1 MKRIIY
7 FIAILAISGTTLNS
21 CSAKKATTKEA
32 TAKTVGDVEIKIP
45 CNDARSD
52 KTYFRANQSAN
63 STDLGMSRDMALLAA
78 KDRLSG
84 LIKTQM
90 KKVSERYQQDR
101 KMAGTSEFQQKV
113 EATTR
118 EIINE
123 TLLDVGITCEK
134 TMQKQDGSYN
144 TFISIECNKETIYNG
159 VDKGLSSDQKL
170 RQDYDAA
177 KFREVFNE
185 EMDKLEK
192 EQP

>member
-1 MKRIIY
+1 MKKLFY
-7 FIAILAISGTTLNS
+7 FIAILAISGTTFNS
-21 CSAKKATTKEA
+21 CTAKKAT
-32 TAKTVGDVEIKIP
+32 AKAVGDKEIKIP

-52 KTYFRANQSAN
+52 KNYFRANNTAN
-63 STDLGMSRDMALLAA
+63 STDLGMSRDMALFAA

-101 KMAGTSEFQQKV
+101 KMAGGTEFQQKF

-123 TLLDVGITCEK
+123 TLLDVGIICEK
-134 TMQKQDGSYN
+134 TMQKDDGSYN
-144 TFISIECNKETIYNG
+144 TFISLECSKETIYNG
-159 VDKGLSSDQKL
+159 VSKGISSDQKL

-177 KFREVFNE
+177 KFRDVFNE

>member
-1 MKRIIY
+1 MKKIISL
-7 FIAILAISGTTLNS
+7 FAVVIIASASLNS
-21 CSAKKATTKEA
+21 CASKKAS
-32 TAKTVGDVEIKIP
+32 AKTVGDVEIKIP

-52 KTYFRANQSAN
+52 KNFFRANQTAN
-63 STDLGMSRDMALLAA
+63 STNLGMSKDMALLAA
-78 KDRLSG
+78 KDRLAG
-84 LIKTQM
+84 LIETQM

-101 KMAGTSEFQQKV
+101 QMSGKSEFQQKV

-118 EIINE
+118 EIVKE
-123 TLLDVGITCEK
+123 TLMDVGVICEK

-144 TFISIECNKETIYNG
+144 TFISIECNKETIYTGIN
-159 VDKGLSSDQKL
+159 KGFSKDEKL